1 MASAALVLAP
11 LSINPFLRTFIYGF
25 INEKAEKYK
34 EL

>member
-25 INEKAEKYK
+25 INENKKIIC
-34 EL
+34 